1 MLRGLL
7 ESLSDCDSHLD
18 LTRQPRHQCC
28 ESGIV
33 LRAWPQKFGIIR
45 NMKPTAEA
53 ERVLSIDVLRGIAL
67 SGVLLVN
74 LLNGFRVSLSG
85 HILGNDEPL
94 GPGGSILLRRF
105 GALTVLGLIHLI
117 FVWNGDILT
126 LYGICGLILI
136 PLLRLPSAAL
146 AGLGALLIAAP
157 HIALPPVRFPTTQR
171 CKS

>member
-94 GPGGSILLRRF
+94 GPGGSILLSLLSELIEFKAFSLFSFLFGIGRR
-105 GALTVLGLIHLI
+105 
-117 FVWNGDILT
+117 D
-126 LYGICGLILI
+126 
-136 PLLRLPSAAL
+136 PDAA
-146 AGLGALLIAAP
+146 G
-157 HIALPPVRFPTTQR
+157 
-171 CKS
+171 